1 MYKTACTQTKSFL
14 IVINSVSFSPDYTR
28 SLSSFSS
35 IVTMSLP
42 SLIIFLSLIL
52 TMSLSSP
59 ISSLII
65 FSVSSPQQQCHCH
78 EYDSVNGS
86 VCVAGT
92 WYVFNVSDS
101 VFWSTLWL
109 VLCRAMARRRRT
121 RGSAGGRQR
130 DRARRQRST
139 CWWWR
144 AVAGRIATASGA
156 AAAGEQVWHD
166 YGMSMV

>member
-1 MYKTACTQTKSFL
+1 MIPHVLRDARGLVDLASVYKTACTQTISFL
-14 IVINSVSFSPDYTR
+14 IVINSVSFAPDYTR

-35 IVTMSLP
+35 IVTMSLS
-42 SLIIFLSLIL
+42 SLIIYLSLIL

-109 VLCRAMARRRRT
+109 MLCVLVCLVFGVCDSVCDSVCVT
-121 RGSAGGRQR
+121 
-130 DRARRQRST
+130 
-139 CWWWR
+139 
-144 AVAGRIATASGA
+144 V
-156 AAAGEQVWHD
+156 
-166 YGMSMV
+166 

>member
-1 MYKTACTQTKSFL
+1 MKQCHCHFLTMSFL

-35 IVTMSLP
+35 IVTMSLS
-42 SLIIFLSLIL
+42 SLIIYLSLIL

-109 VLCRAMARRRRT
+109 MFCVLVCLVFGVCDSVCDSVCVT
-121 RGSAGGRQR
+121 
-130 DRARRQRST
+130 
-139 CWWWR
+139 
-144 AVAGRIATASGA
+144 V
-156 AAAGEQVWHD
+156 
-166 YGMSMV
+166 

>member
-1 MYKTACTQTKSFL
+1 M
-14 IVINSVSFSPDYTR
+14 
-28 SLSSFSS
+28 SLSS
-35 IVTMSLP
+35 
-42 SLIIFLSLIL
+42 LIIYLSLIL

-109 VLCRAMARRRRT
+109 VSCVLVCLVFGVCDSVCDSVCVT
-121 RGSAGGRQR
+121 
-130 DRARRQRST
+130 
-139 CWWWR
+139 
-144 AVAGRIATASGA
+144 V
-156 AAAGEQVWHD
+156 
-166 YGMSMV
+166 